1 MDEEKRAQREA
12 RREDRRRARAD
23 RRRARAESHI
33 VLCPHCGKNVL
44 DHMTK
49 CPHCNGVLVPKG
61 YKPVDPEKFK
71 KIKLACS
78 VVGVAVAIAV
88 IVVIF
93 VVLR

>member
-1 MDEEKRAQREA
+1 
-12 RREDRRRARAD
+12 
-23 RRRARAESHI
+23 
-33 VLCPHCGKNVL
+33 
-44 DHMTK
+44 MTK